1 MTTSGPQAESPD
13 EDPEAVLLSSDGGG
27 PAVATG
33 TPREQAEQKPAVV
46 RDSAS
51 AEDPAPGAPTEE

>member
-1 MTTSGPQAESPD
+1 MADQKPSDSTPQDGET
-13 EDPEAVLLSSDGGG
+13 VLDALGGG

-46 RDSAS
+46 QDSAS
-51 AEDPAPGAPTEE
+51 ADVPAVAKPVEE